1 MACIIL
7 SFFFFH
13 STDLLGVRILRR
25 RRRLGHIPPISSQQE
40 HTDGGGNTRAEDS
53 RWEAGPTGRSYCPA
67 LQRWLL
73 QQPPLASQ
81 QTQSLLRG
89 RACTAA
95 EAAAAG
101 TVMKAGQGGAGVGA
115 VGKTAAPAARLQLPR
130 VRGAGGGGNEGG
142 GAIVCKG
149 VGRGTTAAFGSGWH
163 DGGGKLS
170 IGAIIGILQH
180 ALGR

>member
-1 MACIIL
+1 MDASLCSFKIARGIQKTIAQASHSRAMQAVRIVACAFACAQDARKCFKIHK
-7 SFFFFH
+7 SRKF
-13 STDLLGVRILRR
+13 SNLLGVRILRR

-89 RACTAA
+89 RA
-95 EAAAAG
+95 
-101 TVMKAGQGGAGVGA
+101 
-115 VGKTAAPAARLQLPR
+115 
-130 VRGAGGGGNEGG
+130 
-142 GAIVCKG
+142 
-149 VGRGTTAAFGSGWH
+149 
-163 DGGGKLS
+163 
-170 IGAIIGILQH
+170 
-180 ALGR
+180 